1 VEGHAL
7 TSVNGDAAARLAT
20 RLRELREFEW
30 ADVNLT
36 QVKLATALGQER
48 RVAPAT
54 LSSWENEKN
63 PKPPPIARL
72 NAYARFF
79 ATRRSLAGGPHLL
92 ALNELD
98 EKERERFDELEE
110 ELLELHAASVSDEY
124 TPPGETTRRLL
135 LDFNDPEPLPGPIA
149 ILCPE
154 TPRDSQG
161 GLADESSINY
171 TRLHRFADADALLE
185 SFGHIRSLNPKRQ
198 VLHRIPREVRK
209 SDLQGHLVILG
220 GIGWNPT
227 LRRIQSELVKRLP
240 IEQVED
246 PSLSTGEVFRVRKGD
261 AGDEQTYFP
270 RTEEVDGQ
278 QQLVEDIGLIARLPN
293 PFNSRRTLTICNGV
307 HSTGVLGAVLA
318 LTDEYVRLG
327 NETYLADRF
336 PSGEFAMLVW
346 VPVLSGTALAP
357 DLMNRDARI
366 FEWSPTAGD

>member
-1 VEGHAL
+1 M
-7 TSVNGDAAARLAT
+7 TSGNGDSAAARLAA

-30 ADVNLT
+30 PDVKLT
-36 QVKLATALGQER
+36 QVNLATALGKER
-48 RVAPAT
+48 RVASAT
-54 LSSWENEKN
+54 LSSWENANN

-79 ATRRSLAGGPHLL
+79 ATRRSLDGGPHLL
-92 ALNELD
+92 ALSELNE
-98 EKERERFDELEE
+98 EERERFDELDE
-110 ELLELHAASVSDEY
+110 ELLELHAALGGGDDEA
-124 TPPGETTRRLL
+124 PIEKARRLL
-135 LDFNDPEPLPGPIA
+135 FDFYDPEPLPGPIV

-154 TPRDSQG
+154 APATSRGS
-161 GLADESSINY
+161 LADESDINY

-185 SFGHIRSLNPKRQ
+185 TFGHIRALNPQRQ
-198 VLHRIPREVRK
+198 VLHRIPSDVRK

-227 LRRIQSELVKRLP
+227 LRRIQSALIKRLP

-246 PSLSTGEVFRVRKGD
+246 PSLPTGEVFRVRKGS
-261 AGDEQTYFP
+261 AGEEQTYFP
-270 RTEEVDGQ
+270 RTDEFDE
-278 QQLVEDIGLIARLPN
+278 QQLTEDIGLIARLPN
-293 PFNSRRTLTICNGV
+293 PYNSRRTLTICNGV

-327 NETYLADRF
+327 NETYLADHF

-357 DLMNRDARI
+357 DLMNPEAHI

>member
-1 VEGHAL
+1 M
-7 TSVNGDAAARLAT
+7 TSVNGDAAARLAG

-36 QVKLATALGQER
+36 QVKLANALGKER

-54 LSSWENEKN
+54 LSSWENANN
-63 PKPPPIARL
+63 PKPPPVARL

-79 ATRRSLAGGPHLL
+79 ATRRSVEGEPRLL
-92 ALNELD
+92 TLSQLNE
-98 EKERERFDELEE
+98 EERERFDELEE
-110 ELLELHAASVSDEY
+110 ELLELHAALGSGDDRPLIEKA
-124 TPPGETTRRLL
+124 RRLL
-135 LDFNDPEPLPGPIA
+135 LDFYDPEPIPGPIV

-154 TPRDSQG
+154 APVASRG
-161 GLADESSINY
+161 PLADENDINY

-185 SFGHIRSLNPKRQ
+185 AFGHIRALNPERQ
-198 VLHRIPREVRK
+198 VLHRLPSDVRK
-209 SDLQGHLVILG
+209 SDLQGHLIILG

-227 LRRIQSELVKRLP
+227 LRRVQSELIKRLP

-246 PSLSTGEVFRVRKGD
+246 SRLPTGEVFRVRKGD
-261 AGDEQTYFP
+261 SGDEKVYFP
-270 RTEEVDGQ
+270 RTDEFDD
-278 QQLVEDIGLIARLPN
+278 QLTEDIGLIARLPN
-293 PFNSRRTLTICNGV
+293 PYNSRRTLTICNGV

-318 LTDEYVRLG
+318 LTDDYVRLG

-336 PSGEFAMLVW
+336 PKGEFAMLVW

-357 DLMNRDARI
+357 DLMNPDARI